1 MIFDFEMLDV
11 LVWVILI
18 LGLLRFLKKE
28 YMTIYYFKIFIYV
41 IR

>member
-28 YMTIYYFKIFIYV
+28 FKIYYFKFFVYV

>member
-28 YMTIYYFKIFIYV
+28 FKICYFKIFIYV

>member
-28 YMTIYYFKIFIYV
+28 LKIYYFKFFVYV

>member
-28 YMTIYYFKIFIYV
+28 YMMIYYFKIFIYV